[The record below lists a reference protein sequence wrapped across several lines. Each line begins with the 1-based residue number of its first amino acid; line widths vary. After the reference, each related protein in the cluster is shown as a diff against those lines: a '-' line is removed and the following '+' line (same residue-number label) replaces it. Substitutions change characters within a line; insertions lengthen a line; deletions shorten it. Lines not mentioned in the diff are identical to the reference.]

1 MYEVTFLRYIAD
13 EVHVLHFKFDLADE
27 ATTFAAVALRHNDN
41 AKLEILIKKED
52 GADD

>member
-1 MYEVTFLRYIAD
+1 MYEVTLLRYIAD

-27 ATTFAAVALRHNDN
+27 ATTFAAVALRNSDN

>member
-1 MYEVTFLRYIAD
+1 MYEVTLLRYIAD
-13 EVHVLHFKFDLADE
+13 EVHVLHFKFNSADE
-27 ATTFAAVALRHNDN
+27 ATTFAAVALRNSDN